1 MRIVCEYGLTR
12 IVYEYEDKRGRVLL
26 RKWRSTVTD
35 DFPNIP
41 KKFSMEARSR
51 EGWRWVNPTDLER
64 KYPGAHDYFHSLLYN
79 LPLLLADP
87 AEVWLTE
94 GEKDAAALVRAGLA
108 ALSHWQ
114 GAQNFTE
121 GQAEQFRRYR
131 GRVVLAADADAA
143 GAADVVRRYDLLRAV
158 GIPEDRIRLVVAAP
172 GLKDAHDHLAAGHS
186 VAEFREMPLE
196 VVRKFGR
203 RAPAHTP
210 GRGKRGYDPGPPIST
225 WRAKA
230 ETDAERDARVA
241 SKAANK
247 AAKKATPKATPKAGR
262 GAS

>member
-1 MRIVCEYGLTR
+1 MRIVYN
-12 IVYEYEDKRGRVLL
+12 YEDKRRRVLL
-26 RKWRSTVTD
+26 RKWRSTATD

-41 KKFSMEARSR
+41 KKFWMEARKR
-51 EGWRWVNPTDLER
+51 EGCVWVNPTHFEN

-94 GEKDAAALVRAGLA
+94 GEKDSDALVRAGLA

-121 GQAEQFRRYR
+121 GQAEHFRGYR
-131 GRVVLAADADAA
+131 GRVVL
-143 GAADVVRRYDLLRAV
+143 AADVVRRYDLLRAV
-158 GIPEDRIRLVVAAP
+158 GIPEDRIRLVVAAS

-203 RAPAHTP
+203 RAPAP
-210 GRGKRGYDPGPPIST
+210 GSSRGGRDYDPGPPIST
-225 WRAKA
+225 WRAGV
-230 ETDAERDARVA
+230 ETDAEHSARVPA
-241 SKAANK
+241 P
-247 AAKKATPKATPKAGR
+247 PKTGR